1 MTTGMLTPAKM
12 KLNGRMILPGD
23 PEFNDARKVHNGMID
38 KQPAAIAY
46 CKDVADVKTCVNF
59 ARENKLLL
67 AVRCGGHNAA
77 GFGVSD
83 DALVIDLS
91 SLKEIQ
97 VDVEAKTVSVG
108 GGCLLKEVDVATH
121 DAGMAVPLGFFGG
134 TGVGG
139 LTLGG
144 GLGYLTRHYGLTIDN
159 LLEADVVLADGRL
172 VKASAQ
178 ENPDLFWALRG
189 GGGNFGVVVSF
200 LFRLNP
206 VHTIYGGLM
215 LWDWNDSKEMMQWYD
230 DYISSAPN
238 NLYGFFGL
246 LIVPPADP
254 FPAELHGK
262 KVCAVVWCYSGDMQS
277 AEDVFTPIRS
287 FKKPVLDW
295 VAPMPF
301 TAIQTMFDGM
311 YPAGM
316 QWYWKALF
324 VKDLDDTC
332 IDVHLKHASQMPTVL
347 STMHVYPLNGAA
359 SKVPQDETAWNYR
372 DAKYCVVIIGVD
384 PDPKGKDAIV
394 KWAREYW
401 DALQPYSLGGAY
413 VNFIMDE
420 GSESVKA
427 NYGDNYKK
435 LAKIKGKYDPGNL
448 FRVNQNIKPA
458 SS

>member
-1 MTTGMLTPAKM
+1 MKTEILTGLKRN
-12 KLNGRMILPGD
+12 LNGRMVLPSD
-23 PEFNDARKVHNGMID
+23 SEYDNARQVHNGMID
-38 KQPAAIAY
+38 KQPLGIVY
-46 CKDVADVKTCVNF
+46 CKDIADVKICVNF
-59 ARENKLLL
+59 ARENGVLL

-91 SLKEIQ
+91 SLKEVQ
-97 VDVEAKTVSVG
+97 VNLKAKTVSVG
-108 GGCLLKEVDVATH
+108 GGCLLKEIDAATH
-121 DAGMAVPLGFFGG
+121 EVGMAVPLGFFGG

-144 GLGYLTRHYGLTIDN
+144 GLGYLTRQYGLTIDN
-159 LLEADVVLADGRL
+159 LLEAEVVLADGRL
-172 VKASAQ
+172 VKASAS

-215 LWDWNDSKEMMQWYD
+215 LWDWENSKEMLQWYHRF
-230 DYISSAPN
+230 ISTAPN
-238 NLYGFFGL
+238 SVYGFFGL
-246 LIVPPADP
+246 LIVPPSDP

-262 KVCAVVWCYSGDMQS
+262 KVCGIVWCYTGDMQ
-277 AEDVFTPIRS
+277 AAQQVFEPIRS

-295 VAPMPF
+295 VGPMPF

-316 QWYWKALF
+316 HWYWKALF
-324 VKDLDDTC
+324 VNDLDNAC
-332 IDVHLKHASQMPTVL
+332 IDLHLKHAAQMPTVL
-347 STMHVYPLNGAA
+347 STMHLYPVDGAA
-359 SKVPQDETAWNYR
+359 SKILKDETAWNYR
-372 DAKYCVVIIGVD
+372 DAKYCVVIIGVS
-384 PDPKGKDAIV
+384 PDAGVESSIIP
-394 KWAREYW
+394 WARDYW
-401 DALQPYSLGGAY
+401 TALQPYSIGGAY
-413 VNFIMDE
+413 INFIMDE
-420 GSESVKA
+420 GAESVKS

-435 LAKIKGKYDPGNL
+435 LAQIKATYDPGNL

-458 SS
+458 D